1 MRVKWFGHINM
12 LSDNQMTWQEEK
24 IVEEA
29 KFDLPQRG
37 YSVSCPCK
45 IILSWKKL
53 VFFLFIT
60 VSPNF
65 DSSSFSCF
73 SHCHFNSS
81 VIIVYIYT
89 LSSPNPR
96 SYFHQISLLFSVNKF
111 RVSGLEFSTLFVLFF
126 YINKPM

>member
-1 MRVKWFGHINM
+1 MIWPHQHVVGEPDDVARRKHCWRSQIWPATER
-12 LSDNQMTWQEEK
+12 S
-24 IVEEA
+24 
-29 KFDLPQRG
+29 
-37 YSVSCPCK
+37 SVSCLCK

-60 VSPNF
+60 VSPSF

-96 SYFHQISLLFSVNKF
+96 SYFHQISLLFSLNKF
-111 RVSGLEFSTLFVLFF
+111 RVSGLEFSTLFMLFF
-126 YINKPM
+126 YVNKPM